1 MKKIEINLGDEYKIK
16 VENSSEFSGSIFI
29 DLYEKSAKNV
39 DDIIC
44 QSLKKREWHKKN
56 KKSDFLNIDDYNNV
70 IAFTGERGS
79 GKSSSMVSFANSLVQ
94 NSFSK
99 SDFFKDY
106 NYLNKAEFL
115 SIEIIDPSLF
125 NDQDTLLEI
134 IISKMFLKF
143 QKRIDKSDSIDID
156 YDKKRLIVGLFQ
168 KVFDNLKTLHNEKT
182 IIYEQEAIEALSKLA
197 NGTNLKENFRI
208 LIDNYLDFFNT
219 PKGFLLLAIDDFDLN
234 IKGAYPMLENIRQY
248 LIQNNILILIA
259 CKIEQLQDSIEQ
271 TIIVD
276 YKELSG
282 FRDKESND
290 SPAGKAIK
298 YLEKLFPIAHRIVT
312 PQITTYLVD
321 DIKKKNDEIVS
332 EFVVKNNNITIL
344 ATDTIEEGI
353 LQILYKKN
361 NLFISKSNQS
371 ISFIVPETIRELSNV
386 ISFLYSSDNI
396 IDFKNY
402 LLSEI
407 KNNLSSDLSI
417 IFFDLE
423 KHEIKYLNQYIA
435 NWLGEKYPIYADEG
449 DYLPTPTSRSRRVNT
464 QFSILKASN
473 PYNSSFG
480 DILYLLQ
487 YIEKQS
493 LITDK
498 DNYEFVFYLKLYY
511 SIRYKINYLSN
522 KNSIYTITTPFLI
535 NEVLNIFPLPKDRV
549 KKRENF
555 IIYNFDKLVEKVKNR
570 EVKIEIYYWISFF
583 VGVIGEFNSNYR
595 MKEQT
600 FYETAINQSGAKHTE
615 ATYNWFSFVVTSL
628 EPNLIKKR
636 LLPQNLWQDENT
648 LYESLVDWNN
658 LNNRSEYNLL
668 FNIFFFEEMIAFW
681 SEYSFEYREALGN
694 DYEEVMFTYFSDSA
708 LTFVFD
714 SLNKKYP
721 YLQVDKKILNENPI
735 IVFWKENRFEIKKI
749 LNEIYESKKGDIK
762 NYDIIPRLNT
772 RQKEVL
778 NFYLVHLPNRTN
790 KKTTVTRFIKK
801 LKEVNLQTIDINE
814 FQSLRSKMN
823 NENEKVTIDKIIEK
837 IENLL
842 DSENG

>member
-16 VENSSEFSGSIFI
+16 VENSSEFSDSIFI

-79 GKSSSMVSFANSLVQ
+79 GKSSSMVSFANSLIQ

-99 SDFFKDY
+99 ADFFKTY
-106 NYLNKAEFL
+106 NYLNKVEFL

-125 NDQDTLLEI
+125 NYQDTLLEI

-143 QKRIDKSDSIDID
+143 QKKIDKSDSTDID
-156 YDKKRLIVGLFQ
+156 YDKKRLIVSLFQ

-182 IIYEQEAIEALSKLA
+182 IIYEKEAIEALSKLA
-197 NGTNLKENFRI
+197 NGTNLKENFRT
-208 LIDNYLDFFNT
+208 LIDNYLDFFNISE
-219 PKGFLLLAIDDFDLN
+219 GFLLLAIDDFDLN
-234 IKGAYPMLENIRQY
+234 IKGAYSMLENIRQY

-276 YKELSG
+276 YKELFG
-282 FRDKESND
+282 FQNKLND
-290 SPAGKAIK
+290 SPEVKAIK
-298 YLEKLFPIAHRIVT
+298 YLEKLFPIAHRIIT

-332 EFVVKNNNITIL
+332 EFIVKNNNVPIL

-353 LQILYKKN
+353 LKILYIKN
-361 NLFISKSNQS
+361 HLFISKSNQS
-371 ISFIVPETIRELSNV
+371 LSFIVPETIRELSNV
-386 ISFLYSSDNI
+386 ISFIYSSDNI
-396 IDFKNY
+396 IEFKNY

-407 KNNLSSDLSI
+407 KNNLSNDLSI

-423 KHEIKYLNQYIA
+423 KHEIKYLNQYIV
-435 NWLGEKYPIYADEG
+435 NWLGEKHPMYYGED
-449 DYLPTPTSRSRRVNT
+449 DFVTTSSRRRLNP
-464 QFSILKASN
+464 QFSILKTSN

-487 YIEKQS
+487 NIEKQS

-511 SIRYKINYLSN
+511 SIRYKINHLSN
-522 KNSIYTITTPFLI
+522 KSSLYTFTTPLLT
-535 NEVLNIFPLPKDRV
+535 NEIFSIFPAPKDGG
-549 KKRENF
+549 KKREDF

-570 EVKIEIYYWISFF
+570 EVKIEVYYWISFF
-583 VGVIGEFNSNYR
+583 ISVIGEFNSNYR

-600 FYETAINQSGAKHTE
+600 FYDTAINQSGAKHTE
-615 ATYNWFSFVVTSL
+615 AKYNWFSFIVTSL
-628 EPNLIKKR
+628 EPDLIKRR
-636 LLPQNLWQDENT
+636 LLPQNLWQEENT
-648 LYESLVDWNN
+648 LYESLVDWNI

-668 FNIFFFEEMIAFW
+668 FNIFFFEEMINFW
-681 SEYSFEYREALGN
+681 SEYSSGYREALGN

-708 LTFVFD
+708 LTFVFN
-714 SLNKKYP
+714 SLNNKYP
-721 YLQVDKKILNENPI
+721 YLQIDKKILSENPI
-735 IVFWKENRFEIKKI
+735 IVFWKKNRFEIKNI
-749 LNEIYESKKGDIK
+749 LNEIYESKKEDVK
-762 NYDIIPRLNT
+762 KDDAVLRLNAG
-772 RQKEVL
+772 QKEIL
-778 NFYLVHLPNRTN
+778 NFYLVNLPNRTN

-801 LKEVNLQTIDINE
+801 LKEVNLQSIDINE
-814 FQSLRSKMN
+814 FQSLRNKMN
-823 NENEKVTIDKIIEK
+823 DKNEKAIIDKIIEK